1 MIYFCVFSVWRRLLL
16 WGSSD
21 PRQVDN
27 WLNLYDLF
35 SSELHLLI
43 NPFWMEF
50 FNQKKYSFSS
60 SNWISHQFKFL
71 IPGSFWLHGTVSR
84 PVPASSTRMTGA
96 SVRTLVSSHWGS
108 YQHWLRSSRKY
119 FYSGFMTLIA
129 PLTIRN
135 QYWHSKMRIR
145 NQKIQ
150 PKR

>member
-1 MIYFCVFSVWRRLLL
+1 
-16 WGSSD
+16 
-21 PRQVDN
+21 
-27 WLNLYDLF
+27 
-35 SSELHLLI
+35 
-43 NPFWMEF
+43 MEF

-150 PKR
+150 PKNSDKTDSFWWKLRWIVISECQLLIPEHSSNKKRLFPSSK